1 MTGNSQFGTG
11 HGEWVEIVPT
21 AFHLPSPVVVLGTVD
36 EAGTP
41 DLSTM
46 SALGVVCIQPA
57 LVCIGIKPTRTA
69 YRNIRRD
76 GRFSISVIDTSD
88 LAPADVLGTRKLRLD
103 PDKLERA
110 AVSWAIDDDKLPYVA
125 TAPIAM
131 TGEVRSD
138 LGRRELGLD
147 GAPSHRIVIGEITR
161 SMARRDLVR
170 DGEVLMEEISLPIY
184 LNRLYARTSGEVLG
198 IQRFTD
204 DPAVR
209 DEKMRLYG
217 RFRTYDTPASDGSGN
232 PS

>member
-1 MTGNSQFGTG
+1 
-11 HGEWVEIVPT
+11 VEIAPA
-21 AFHLPSPVVVLGTVD
+21 AFHLPSPVVILGTVD
-36 EAGTP
+36 DAGTP

-46 SALGVVCIQPA
+46 SAIGVVCIQPA

-69 YRNIRRD
+69 YRNLRRD
-76 GRFSISVIDTSD
+76 GRFSISLVDTSD
-88 LAPADVLGTRKLRLD
+88 LEHADFLGTRKLRLD

-110 AVSWAIDDDKLPYVA
+110 AVSWAIDDDKLPYVR
-125 TAPIAM
+125 TAPIVM

-138 LGRRELGLD
+138 LGRRELALA
-147 GAPSHRIVIGEITR
+147 GAPSHRVAIGEITR
-161 SMARRDLVR
+161 SMARKDLVR
-170 DGEVLMEEISLPIY
+170 DGEVLMEEIPFPIY

-217 RFRTYDTPASDGSGN
+217 RFRTYDTPASDGPGN